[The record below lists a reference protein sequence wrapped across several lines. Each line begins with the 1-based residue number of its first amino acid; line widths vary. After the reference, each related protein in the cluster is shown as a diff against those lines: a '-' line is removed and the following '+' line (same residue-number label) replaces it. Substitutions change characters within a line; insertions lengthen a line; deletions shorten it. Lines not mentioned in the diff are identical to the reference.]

1 MEIYYKNNSGR
12 ILNFMQWPYKISE
25 SDILGYEWSYTGTEY
40 TGNKNGGAI
49 SAIRKKIAKTTLT
62 VAVSA
67 ISKADYAQALR
78 NLLGV
83 TEADILNNSPGRLYV
98 GDYYYPCYIYGSDKK
113 EWERMSTFLEN
124 KLKVVSS
131 YPLWC
136 REQQKSFLRGNPAA
150 AGETDEYLFY
160 PVAYPY
166 RYSLPHDA
174 GFLNN
179 DHYAACDF
187 RLIVYGPCT
196 NPAIRI
202 NGHLYQV
209 TAVLYAGDY
218 LQIDSRDN
226 TVVRRRADGRV
237 ENLFNQRNKGSELFE
252 KIPAGR
258 CAVTWSTE
266 AFGFDIILY
275 QERSEPEWNL

>member
-1 MEIYYKNNSGR
+1 MEVYYINHENQVIDLGHAPFQMQIGTLFDSSYRYDGNYFRVSRIYKE
-12 ILNFMQWPYKISE
+12 IS
-25 SDILGYEWSYTGTEY
+25 
-40 TGNKNGGAI
+40 
-49 SAIRKKIAKTTLT
+49 TLT
-62 VAVSA
+62 TTVTIEAATEKEFAEAVNQFFE
-67 ISKADYAQALR
+67 I
-78 NLLGV
+78 
-83 TEADILNNSPGRLYV
+83 TETDTAAGRQGRLYI
-98 GDYYYPCYIYGSDKK
+98 GDYYLSCNVISSNKSFWKETFRGMENSVKLLVPYPY
-113 EWERMSTFLEN
+113 
-124 KLKVVSS
+124 
-131 YPLWC
+131 WC

-196 NPAIRI
+196 NPAVRI

-237 ENLFNQRNKGSELFE
+237 ENLFNQRNKDSELFE
-252 KIPAGR
+252 KIPTGR